1 MHRHL
6 LATLNRNSG
15 SKVFQGLESV
25 HQRKIRV
32 NKDFHVM
39 QHHGSTDPMVILNTL
54 EYYGIPQ
61 EVTSFP
67 LLSEQYVL
75 LQVYMCEVK
84 ICSAW
89 KSMSSF
95 VQQ

>member
-1 MHRHL
+1 
-6 LATLNRNSG
+6 
-15 SKVFQGLESV
+15 
-25 HQRKIRV
+25 
-32 NKDFHVM
+32 M

-75 LQVYMCEVK
+75 LQIYICEVK

-89 KSMSSF
+89 KSF
-95 VQQ
+95 IIICATVIAAFLTGGGDVCCVLW